1 MLYTHQPNPQ
11 LNYELVC
18 IEHMVPEDHL
28 LRHIHKHMDF
38 SFITEKVRPYYSETH
53 GRPSIDPVMFFKMLF
68 IGYLYGIRSER
79 QLEQEINLNVAY
91 RWFLGIGLS
100 KKAPDH
106 STISWNRKHRF
117 EGTTVFQDLFDEV
130 VRIAKENRMVAG
142 RVLITDSTHLKANA
156 NKRKH
161 NVQVVE
167 RSPQEYIEELEK
179 AIEEDRR
186 NLGKK
191 PLKDREEVLQTKEI
205 KVSTTDPESGYM
217 VRDGKPEGFFY
228 LDHRTVDHKFNIITD
243 VHITAGNVH
252 DSVPYVER
260 LKHQVEK
267 FGFTES
273 LEAVALDSGYLT
285 PHICKEL
292 QQMKVFAVIGGRAY
306 TPVKGLMKKWQFKFD
321 AERNVYVC
329 PAKHELK
336 YSTTNREGYR
346 EYKSNPKHCKDCPL
360 LEKCTRAKN
369 KQKVITRHVWEDSKE
384 WVRLNRLSRSGKY
397 LYRLRYQTI
406 ERSFADAK
414 ELHGLRYCR
423 FRGKEKVQEQALMT
437 ATVQNIKKIAL
448 HLAKKAK

>member
-1 MLYTHQPNPQ
+1 MLHTHQPDPQ
-11 LNYELVC
+11 LEYELVC
-18 IEHMVPEDHL
+18 IEHMVPENHL
-28 LRHIHKHMDF
+28 LRAIAKHIDF
-38 SFITEKVRPYYSETH
+38 SFVTEKVRPYYSETH
-53 GRPSIDPVMFFKMLF
+53 GRPSIDPIMLFKMLF

-79 QLEQEINLNVAY
+79 QLEQEINMNIGY
-91 RWFLGIGLS
+91 RWFLGIGLT

-106 STISWNRKHRF
+106 TTISWNRRF
-117 EGTTVFQDLFDEV
+117 RFKDTEVFQEVFDEI
-130 VRIAKENRMVAG
+130 VRLAIHHRMVAG

-156 NKRKH
+156 NKRKRI
-161 NVQVVE
+161 VQTVD
-167 RSPQEYIEELEK
+167 RTPQEYMEELEQ

-186 NLGKK
+186 ALGKK
-191 PLKDREEVLQTKEI
+191 PLKGREEITETKEI

-217 VRDGKPEGFFY
+217 MRDGKPEGFFY

-243 VHITAGNVH
+243 VHITPGNVH

-260 LKHQVEK
+260 LKHQIEK
-267 FGFTES
+267 FGFKDS
-273 LEAVALDSGYLT
+273 LEAIALDSGYLT
-285 PHICKEL
+285 PYICKEAKA
-292 QQMKVFAVIGGRAY
+292 MNVFAVIGGRAF

-321 AERNVYVC
+321 AEKNAYVC

-346 EYKSNPKHCKDCPL
+346 EYKSDPKQCVTCPL
-360 LEKCTRAKN
+360 LDQCTRSKN
-369 KQKVITRHVWEDSKE
+369 KQKVITRHVWEESKE
-384 WVRLNRLSRSGKY
+384 WVRLNRLSKSGKY

-423 FRGKEKVQEQALMT
+423 LRGKANVQEQALMT

-448 HLAKKAK
+448 HLAKQAK